1 MRFNQFSY
9 YPVSQQQALRELS
22 SLGFKL
28 DQSNSDKELFE
39 AFVRTCF
46 FNYKNTDYPLSTL
59 AVDKETDLL
68 TFFNSDRELTA
79 EIFYTVA
86 FQLLGF
92 SYLTDFEDGL
102 VFHKETAF
110 PIVYGDLIDNLY
122 QLLNTRTKKGNTL
135 IDQLV
140 SDGLIPENNDYHYFN
155 GKSLATFSANN
166 AIREVVYVESRI
178 DSDND
183 GLPDLIKVNIIRPSY
198 HGKIPAVM
206 TASPYHQ
213 GTNDKAS
220 DKALYKM
227 EVELEVKEPHEI
239 SLEKP
244 TLDLVEPVG
253 QAELVP
259 EAEEK
264 LTHINSSYTLN
275 DYFLP
280 RGFANIYVSGLG
292 TKDSQGQMT
301 NGDYRQVEAY
311 KNVIDWLNGR
321 YRAFTDHSRKRQV
334 KADWSNG
341 KVATTGLSYLGTM
354 SNGLATTGVDGLEVI
369 IAEAGISSWYNYYRE
384 NGLVT
389 SPGGYP
395 GEDFDSLDELTYSR
409 NLLAGDYIRGNE
421 AHKESIEELKKN
433 LDRKTGDYNQFWHD
447 RNYLLNAEKVKAEVV
462 FTHGS
467 QDWNVKPLH
476 VYQMFNALPSHIN
489 KHLFYHNGAHVYMNN
504 WQSIDFRESMN
515 ALLTQKLLGHETDY
529 RLPRIVWQ
537 DNTAPQTWMTFE
549 DFGNQTDH
557 KTFTLGT
564 EEAVIQN
571 HYEDSDFERFGKNY
585 QTFNN
590 ELYQGKVNQVT
601 IDLPVTEDLH
611 LNGRVKLNLRLKS
624 STNKGLLSAQLLE
637 LGQKKYL
644 QPYPGVLSAR
654 TIDNGR
660 YHMLENLCELPFS
673 PNAQRVITK
682 GYLNLQNRYDLLKIE
697 EVKPDEWMEFQFE
710 LQPTI
715 YKLKESDTVRL
726 VLYTTDFEITVR
738 DNTDY
743 HLTVDLAQSSLEMPF
758 QREVTVDEQSRAK
771 TPAHPSPNH

>member
-1 MRFNQFSY
+1 MRYNQFSY
-9 YPVSQQQALRELS
+9 FPVSKEDALKELTE
-22 SLGFKL
+22 LGFSL
-28 DQSNSDKELFE
+28 DLASSEKDQFE
-39 AFVRTCF
+39 SFVRTCF

-59 AVDKETDLL
+59 AVDKKTDLL
-68 TFFNSDRELTA
+68 TFFNSDLELTT
-79 EIFYTVA
+79 EIFYTVV

-92 SYLTDFEDGL
+92 SYLSDFEDAL
-102 VFHKETAF
+102 AFHKETAF

-140 SDGLIPENNDYHYFN
+140 SDGFIPEDNHYHYFN
-155 GKSLATFSANN
+155 GKSLATFSTNN
-166 AIREVVYVESRI
+166 VIREVLYVESRI
-178 DSDND
+178 DSDKD
-183 GLPDLIKVNIIRPSY
+183 GLPDLVKVNIIRPTFS
-198 HGKIPAVM
+198 GRIPAVM

-227 EVELEVKEPHEI
+227 EEELAVKEPRKI
-239 SLEKP
+239 SLEEP
-244 TLDLVEPVG
+244 TLDLVDPVG
-253 QAELVP
+253 QAQLVT

-275 DYFLP
+275 DYLLP

-292 TKDSQGQMT
+292 TKDSQGIMP
-301 NGDYRQVEAY
+301 NGDYRQIEAY

-321 YRAFTDHSRKRQV
+321 CRAFTDHSRERQV

-354 SNGLATTGVDGLEVI
+354 SNGLATTAVDGLEVI

-395 GEDFDSLDELTYSR
+395 GEDLDSLDELTYSR
-409 NLLAGDYIRGNE
+409 NLLAGDYIRGND
-421 AHKESIEELKKN
+421 AHKASIEELKKN
-433 LDRKTGDYNQFWHD
+433 LDRITGDYNQFWHE
-447 RNYLLNAEKVKAEVV
+447 RNYLLNAHKVKAEVV

-476 VYQMFNALPSHIN
+476 VYQMFQALPNNIN
-489 KHLFYHNGAHVYMNN
+489 KHLFYHNGAHVYINN

-515 ALLTQKLLGHETDY
+515 ALLTQRLLGQETAY
-529 RLPRIVWQ
+529 QLPTVIWQ
-537 DNTAPQTWMTFE
+537 DNTAEQTWLALK
-549 DFGNQTDH
+549 DFGNQVEH
-557 KTFTLGT
+557 KTFSLGT

-571 HYEDSDFERFGKNY
+571 RYQDSDFERFGKSY
-585 QTFNN
+585 PTFNN
-590 ELYQGKVNQVT
+590 ELYQGKVNQIT
-601 IDLPVTEDLH
+601 IDLPITENIH

-624 STNKGLLSAQLLE
+624 SINKGLLSAQLLE
-637 LGQKKYL
+637 LGEKKYL
-644 QPYPGVLSAR
+644 QPYPGILSVR
-654 TIDNGR
+654 TLDNGR
-660 YHMLENLCELPFS
+660 YHMLDNLFELPYS
-673 PNAQRVITK
+673 QSTQRVITK
-682 GYLNLQNRYDLLKIE
+682 GYLNLQNRDGLLDIK
-697 EVKPDEWMEFQFE
+697 EVTPNEWMEFQLE

-715 YKLKESDTVRL
+715 YKLQQGDTLRL

-738 DNTDY
+738 DNSDY
-743 HLTVDLAQSSLEMPF
+743 QLTVNLSQSSM
-758 QREVTVDEQSRAK
+758 EVPVQ
-771 TPAHPSPNH
+771 

>member
-1 MRFNQFSY
+1 MRYNQFSY
-9 YPVSQQQALRELS
+9 FPVSKEDALKELTE
-22 SLGFKL
+22 LGFSL
-28 DQSNSDKELFE
+28 DPTSSEKDQFE
-39 AFVRTCF
+39 SFVRTCF

-59 AVDKETDLL
+59 AVDKRTDLL
-68 TFFNSDRELTA
+68 TFFNSEIELTA
-79 EIFYTVA
+79 EIFYTVV

-92 SYLTDFEDGL
+92 SYLTDFEDAL
-102 VFHKETAF
+102 SFHKEVAF
-110 PIVYGDLIDNLY
+110 PIVYGDLIDNIY

-140 SDGLIPENNDYHYFN
+140 SDGFIPEENHYHYFN
-155 GKSLATFSANN
+155 GKSLATFSTCNL
-166 AIREVVYVESRI
+166 IREVVYVESRI
-178 DSDND
+178 DSDKD
-183 GLPDLIKVNIIRPSY
+183 GLPDLVKVNIIRPTFS
-198 HGKIPAVM
+198 GRIPAVM

-227 EVELEVKEPHEI
+227 EEELSVKEPHKI
-239 SLEKP
+239 SLEEP
-244 TLDLVEPVG
+244 TLDLVDPVG
-253 QAELVP
+253 QAQLVT

-292 TKDSQGQMT
+292 TKDSQGIMP
-301 NGDYRQVEAY
+301 NGDYRQIEAF

-321 YRAFTDHSRKRQV
+321 CRAFTDHSRERQV

-354 SNGLATTGVDGLEVI
+354 SNGLATTAVDGLEVI

-395 GEDFDSLDELTYSR
+395 GEDLDSLDELTYSR
-409 NLLAGDYIRGNE
+409 NLLAGDYIRGND
-421 AHKESIEELKKN
+421 AHKASIEELKKN
-433 LDRKTGDYNQFWHD
+433 LDRKTGDYNQFWHE
-447 RNYLLNAEKVKAEVV
+447 RNYLLNAHKVKAEVV

-476 VYQMFNALPSHIN
+476 VYQMFNALPSSIK
-489 KHLFYHNGAHVYMNN
+489 KHLFYHNGAHVYINN

-515 ALLTQKLLGHETDY
+515 ALLTQKLLGQETEY
-529 RLPRIVWQ
+529 QLPTVIWQ
-537 DNTAPQTWMTFE
+537 DNTAEQTWLALK
-549 DFGNQTDH
+549 DFGNQVEH

-564 EEAVIQN
+564 EETIIQN
-571 HYEDSDFERFGKNY
+571 RYQDSDFERFGKSY
-585 QTFNN
+585 PTFNN
-590 ELYQGKVNQVT
+590 ELYQGKVNQLT
-601 IDLPVTEDLH
+601 IDLPVTENIH
-611 LNGRVKLNLRLKS
+611 LNGRIKLNLRLKS

-637 LGQKKYL
+637 LGEKKYL
-644 QPYPGVLSAR
+644 HPYPGILSVR
-654 TIDNGR
+654 TLDNGR
-660 YHMLENLCELPFS
+660 YHMLDNLFELPYS
-673 PNAQRVITK
+673 QSAQRVITK
-682 GYLNLQNRYDLLKIE
+682 GYLNLQNRDDLLDIK
-697 EVKPDEWMEFQFE
+697 EVTPNEWMEFQLE

-715 YKLKESDTVRL
+715 YKLQQGDTLRL

-738 DNTDY
+738 DNSDY
-743 HLTVDLAQSSLEMPF
+743 QLTVDLSQSSM
-758 QREVTVDEQSRAK
+758 EVPVQ
-771 TPAHPSPNH
+771 